1 MSTVHTD
8 AKRRIAVIGGG
19 LAGLT
24 AALRLIDLARQTGR
38 PIDVTVFEAADR
50 LGGAIETT
58 RIRGYLVE
66 RGADSFLTKPP
77 IVKLC
82 ERLGLSNDLLPTD
95 PQFRGALVLRK
106 GRPVRVPE
114 GFGLMAP
121 AKLWP
126 IVKTPVLSTGGK
138 LRLLAERFVPKRT
151 VQGDESLGAFV
162 RRRLGDEVFERLVQP
177 LVAGIYTADP
187 EKLSLA
193 ATLPRFLEMERTHG
207 SLIRAMRRSPQDAN
221 DEASGARYGL
231 FAGLRDGM
239 EQLFAALRREV
250 QTGATI
256 RLGSRVGALRRER
269 GEWRIEMDVDGP
281 QSLGFDAV
289 ILALPAYASADL
301 LSRTA
306 GGLVSLLRLIPYA
319 SSAVVVTGH
328 RRKDV
333 SHPLDAFGLVIPAI
347 EKRDALAVSFASRK
361 FPHRA
366 PKDRVLLRTFVG
378 GATRPEMLARSDDEL
393 VAIVRKELGA
403 LLGVS
408 GLPDLTL
415 VTRYEDAMPQ
425 YHVGHLDLIAEIE
438 AAANRQPAL
447 ELTGSAY
454 RGVGIPDVV
463 ADAERAATRI
473 FEAAT
478 IE

>member
-1 MSTVHTD
+1 MSTAPTN
-8 AKRRIAVIGGG
+8 AKQRIAVIGGG

-38 PIDVTVFEAADR
+38 SIDVTVLEAADR
-50 LGGAIETT
+50 LGGAIETVRT
-58 RIRGYLVE
+58 RGYLVE

-82 ERLGLSNDLLPTD
+82 ERLGLSSDLLPTD
-95 PQFRGALVLRK
+95 PRFRGALVLRK

-126 IVKTPVLSTGGK
+126 IVKTPVLSTSGK
-138 LRLLAERFVPKRT
+138 LRLLAERFVPRRT
-151 VQGDESLGAFV
+151 EPADESLGAFA

-193 ATLPRFLEMERTHG
+193 ATLPRFLEMERSYG
-207 SLIRAMRRSPQDAN
+207 SLIRAMRHSPQDAN
-221 DEASGARYGL
+221 SEASGARYGL
-231 FAGLRDGM
+231 FAGLRGGM

-250 QTGATI
+250 QTAASI
-256 RLGSRVGALRRER
+256 QLGSHVVEVRRAR
-269 GEWRIEMDVDGP
+269 GQWCIELDGNGTQP
-281 QSLGFDAV
+281 RTFDAV

-319 SSAVVVTGH
+319 SSAVVVTGY

-333 SHPLDAFGLVIPAI
+333 THPLDAFGLVIPAI
-347 EKRDALAVSFASRK
+347 EKRDVLAVSFASRK
-361 FPHRA
+361 FPNRA
-366 PKDRVLLRTFVG
+366 PNDRVLLRTFVG
-378 GATRPEMLARSDDEL
+378 GATRPEMLTRSDDEL
-393 VAIVRKELGA
+393 IAIVRKELGS
-403 LLGVS
+403 LLSVS

-425 YHVGHLDLIAEIE
+425 YHVGHLNLIAEIE
-438 AAANRQPAL
+438 AAVSRHPAL

-473 FEAAT
+473 FEA
-478 IE
+478 E